1 VLTRL
6 YGGNIVRIAWLASFV
21 HKWLALIIGV
31 QIFIW
36 IATGLFFTVV
46 PIEQVRSEHRMRE
59 IAPAVLSAADV
70 SAVPTSIAGGQTPIR
85 LTVENRPEGAR
96 IVADYADGSAALF
109 DARTG
114 AKLSP
119 LDQESALA
127 IARARITTD
136 APVASSELVTTASPE
151 YRDTLPTWRIT
162 FDEPSRLAIYV
173 GANTG
178 QVTARRSELWRVYD
192 FLWALHIMDY
202 REHEN
207 FNHAPIIIVS
217 ILAFLSTIAGI
228 ALIPYRFR
236 WRRKKQAAGPA

>member
-1 VLTRL
+1 
-6 YGGNIVRIAWLASFV
+6 LASFV
-21 HKWLALIIGV
+21 HKWLALIIGI

-46 PIEQVRSEHRMRE
+46 PIEQVRSEHRIRE
-59 IAPAVLSAADV
+59 LTPAVLSAGDV
-70 SAVPTSIAGGQTPIR
+70 ANLSTTLGGEAPIR

-96 IVADYADGSAALF
+96 IVADYAGGTAALF
-109 DARTG
+109 DARSG
-114 AKLSP
+114 QRLSP
-119 LDQESALA
+119 LNQESALA
-127 IARARITTD
+127 IARARINTQ

-151 YRDTLPTWRIT
+151 YRGALPAWRIA
-162 FDEPSRLAIYV
+162 FDEPSKLAVYV
-173 GANTG
+173 GANNG

-202 REHEN
+202 QEHEN
-207 FNHAPIIIVS
+207 FNHAPIIVVS

-236 WRRKKQAAGPA
+236 WRRKKPASA

>member
-1 VLTRL
+1 M
-6 YGGNIVRIAWLASFV
+6 RIAWLASFV
-21 HKWLALIIGV
+21 HKWLALIVGI

-46 PIEQVRSEHRMRE
+46 PIEQVRSEHRIRE
-59 IAPAVLSAADV
+59 LTPAVLSAGDV
-70 SAVPTSIAGGQTPIR
+70 ANLSTTLGGEAPIR

-96 IVADYADGSAALF
+96 IVADYAGGTAALF
-109 DARTG
+109 DARSG
-114 AKLSP
+114 QRLSP
-119 LDQESALA
+119 LNQESALA
-127 IARARITTD
+127 IARARINTQ

-151 YRDTLPTWRIT
+151 YRGALPAWRIA
-162 FDEPSRLAIYV
+162 FDEPSKLAVYV
-173 GANTG
+173 GANNG

-202 REHEN
+202 QEHEN
-207 FNHAPIIIVS
+207 FNHAPIIVVS

-236 WRRKKQAAGPA
+236 WRRKKPASA

>member
-1 VLTRL
+1 
-6 YGGNIVRIAWLASFV
+6 VRIAWLASFI
-21 HKWLALIIGV
+21 HKWLALIIGI

-46 PIEQVRSEHRMRE
+46 PIEQVRSEHRIRE
-59 IAPAVLSAADV
+59 LAPAVLSAPDV
-70 SAVPTSIAGGQTPIR
+70 ANFSTALGGEAPIR

-96 IVADYADGSAALF
+96 IVADYADGTAALF
-109 DARTG
+109 DARSG
-114 AKLSP
+114 QRLSP
-119 LDQESALA
+119 LNQESALA
-127 IARARITTD
+127 IARGRIATE

-151 YRDTLPTWRIT
+151 YRGALPAWRIA
-162 FDEPSRLAIYV
+162 FDEPSKLAVYV
-173 GANTG
+173 GANNG

-217 ILAFLSTIAGI
+217 VLAFLSTIAGI

-236 WRRKKQAAGPA
+236 WRRKKAAT

>member
-1 VLTRL
+1 M
-6 YGGNIVRIAWLASFV
+6 RIAWLASFL
-21 HKWLALIIGV
+21 HKWLALIVGI

-36 IATGLFFTVV
+36 IATGLFFTIV
-46 PIEQVRSEHRMRE
+46 PIEKVRSEHRLRE
-59 IAPAVLSAADV
+59 LAPVQLSAADL
-70 SAVPTSIAGGQTPIR
+70 AHLPAALEGADAPIR
-85 LTVENRPEGAR
+85 LTIENRPEGAR
-96 IVADYADGSAALF
+96 IVADYADGAAALF
-109 DARTG
+109 DAGTG

-127 IARARITTD
+127 IARARIATD
-136 APVASSELVTTASPE
+136 APIASSAFVTTTSPE
-151 YRDTLPTWRIT
+151 YRGALPAWRIA
-162 FDEPSRLAIYV
+162 FDEPSKLAIYV
-173 GANTG
+173 GADTG

-192 FLWALHIMDY
+192 FLWSLHIMDY

-236 WRRKKQAAGPA
+236 WRRKKQAVGPA

>member
-1 VLTRL
+1 MLAPL
-6 YGGNIVRIAWLASFV
+6 YGGLIVRIAWLASFV

-59 IAPAVLSAADV
+59 IAPAVLSAADL
-70 SAVPTSIAGGQTPIR
+70 STLSNTLAGAPAPIR

-119 LDQESALA
+119 LDAEDALA
-127 IARARITTD
+127 IARARIVTD
-136 APVASSELVTTASPE
+136 APVATSALITAASPE
-151 YRDTLPTWRIT
+151 YRGALPAWRIA
-162 FDEPSRLAIYV
+162 FDEPAKLAIYV

-178 QVTARRSELWRVYD
+178 QVTART
-192 FLWALHIMDY
+192 
-202 REHEN
+202 
-207 FNHAPIIIVS
+207 
-217 ILAFLSTIAGI
+217 LARL
-228 ALIPYRFR
+228 
-236 WRRKKQAAGPA
+236 